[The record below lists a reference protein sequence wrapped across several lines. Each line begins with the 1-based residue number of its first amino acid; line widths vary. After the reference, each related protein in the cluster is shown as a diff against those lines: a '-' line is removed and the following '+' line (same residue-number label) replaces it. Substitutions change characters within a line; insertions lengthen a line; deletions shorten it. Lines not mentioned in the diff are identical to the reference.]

1 MTNLF
6 LGFLNRSLSAAVLIF
21 AVVLVRLVFKK
32 APKWLLCA
40 LWALAAVRLLC
51 PFSIESVL
59 SLIPSAEPVQPEIVY
74 SAAPAITSGIPAVD
88 AIVNPPLQAAF
99 TPDPAQSANPLQILT
114 ELAAWVWLGG
124 CAVLILYAAI
134 SALRLRLRV
143 RTAVRLEG
151 NVFQSEFVPSP
162 FILGVLRPRIYLPF
176 GLEPG
181 AQDMVLA
188 HERAHLKRG
197 DQLWKP
203 LGFLLL
209 TAYWFNPVCW
219 LAYVLFCRDIEAAC
233 DEKVVRELGDGCK
246 AAYSRALLQCS
257 VPRRMITA
265 CPLAFGETGV
275 KGRIKSVLHYKKPAF
290 WVVLAA
296 VAVSIAVAVCFLTD
310 PKQDAEQPEEETPA
324 SATVDGPAEVDST
337 PPTSW
342 FFSSIEEYAE
352 YYIEQVILQEPI
364 EYKVQTDGG
373 FETVT
378 DTVLDAQLVNLE
390 QLASLPGLD
399 PEGELQLWSYKIA
412 IAPENADGRTF
423 MLGTD
428 TGLSYID
435 GQEYLVDNTRYLVT
449 VTYRSETQD
458 YRILGWTKDTD
469 GTALAVYEQ
478 TGSLKDYL
486 YDTYVSANGGQ
497 PYYRMGFYNGM
508 DGYGQPLHL
517 NAYFMIFRETDGAR
531 WGAYLPTADWLQNL
545 GSQQWYSAHHTG
557 STLEVAYDAGVSVSE
572 RSAAYA
578 AQGYDGQTMSRCTVY
593 TLESGEQNTLVYLYG
608 AKDGCFAVTIH
619 WPHGEDQTDV
629 SGYNPYLQARC
640 EGQILKQIA
649 ASFTPL
655 DEDGT
660 ALDTTLLAQV
670 GAYRLL
676 VRYDA
681 VPCPEER
688 PGCSQHWE
696 TSLVSRSAETGA
708 ETVVDGPRENAVY
721 WFLKS
726 EYEDTAA
733 FLGISEQDSHTGLLS
748 AGNMEVFFLRGTADV
763 NFLLADVFL
772 SGPNEPP
779 AAVETD
785 ETVPV
790 QPCELTLPNG
800 VYLGMDYETAVK
812 TAQSYRNGRVWRGR
826 MPGDNFTVDGVSYYF
841 TPDSDRVLRLDS
853 VAIPPTAD
861 SGTFSPDF
869 LRGTAIGSSLQS
881 ILDTIPVDPQMQLL
895 TLPQDYYRTQ
905 DLYGSNAAASYAF
918 LGAGTDYRIRFY
930 TGNFSASLRF
940 DDSNAVIEISLSVRH

>member
-1 MTNLF
+1 MTTLF
-6 LGFLNRSLSAAVLIF
+6 FGFLNRSLSAAVLIF

-51 PFSIESVL
+51 PVSIESVL

-99 TPDPAQSANPLQILT
+99 TPSPAQSANPLQILT
-114 ELAAWVWLGG
+114 WIAAWVWLGG
-124 CAVLILYAAI
+124 CAALLLYAAV

-162 FILGVLRPRIYLPF
+162 FILGVIRPRIYLPF

-233 DEKVVRELGDGCK
+233 DEKVVRELGESCK
-246 AAYSRALLQCS
+246 TAYSRALLQCS

-275 KGRIKSVLHYKKPAF
+275 KGRIKSVLNYKKPAF

-296 VAVSIAVAVCFLTD
+296 VLVSVAVAVCFLTD
-310 PKQDAEQPEEETPA
+310 PKTDTEQPEDDAPA
-324 SATVDGPAEVDST
+324 SVSDGPAEVDSA
-337 PPTSW
+337 PPTSE
-342 FFSSIEEYAE
+342 FFSSIQDYAE
-352 YYIEQVILQEPI
+352 YYIAQVILPEPV
-364 EYKVQTDGG
+364 EYKVLTDGG

-378 DTVLDAQLVNLE
+378 DTVFDAQMVNLE

-399 PEGELQLWSYKIA
+399 PEGDLQLWSYKIA

-423 MLGTD
+423 LLGAD
-428 TGLSYID
+428 TGLSYTD
-435 GQEYLVDNTRYLVT
+435 GREYLLDSTRYLVT
-449 VTYRSETQD
+449 VTYRSQTQD
-458 YRILGWTKDTD
+458 YRLLGWTKDTD

-478 TGSLKDYL
+478 SGRLADYL
-486 YDTYVSANGGQ
+486 RDIYAATHGANTMQGYFY
-497 PYYRMGFYNGM
+497 PGFYNGM
-508 DGYGQPLHL
+508 DGFGEAVHID
-517 NAYFMIFRETDGAR
+517 AYFCTFPDEAGG
-531 WGAYLPTADWLQNL
+531 WGAYLPTTGWIYDETGLVSSEHL
-545 GSQQWYSAHHTG
+545 TG
-557 STLEVAYDAGVSVSE
+557 STLKAEFLAGTDVSSRIADYAAYDS
-572 RSAAYA
+572 
-578 AQGYDGQTMSRCTVY
+578 QLTSRYTVF
-593 TLESGEQNTLVYLYG
+593 TLASGTENTLVYLFG
-608 AKDGCFAVTIH
+608 AADGCYEVRVH
-619 WPHGEDQTDV
+619 WTLGEDRETS
-629 SGYNPYLQARC
+629 SGYNPYLQTRC
-640 EGQILKQIA
+640 EGQLLKQMA

-655 DEDGT
+655 DTDGT
-660 ALDTTLLAQV
+660 VLDTTLLAQV

-681 VPCPEER
+681 ALCPEGR
-688 PGCSQHWE
+688 AGCNQHWE

-708 ETVVDGPRENAVY
+708 ETVVDGPRKNAVY

-733 FLGISEQDSHTGLLS
+733 FLGISEQDAHTGLLS
-748 AGNMEVFFLRGTADV
+748 AGNMEVFFLSGTANV
-763 NFLLADVFL
+763 NFLLSDVFL
-772 SGPNEPP
+772 SGPNKPP
-779 AAVETD
+779 AAAETNK
-785 ETVPV
+785 TVPV

-812 TAQSYRNGRVWRGR
+812 TAQSYRNSRVWRGR

-853 VAIPPTAD
+853 VDITPSAD
-861 SGTFSPDF
+861 SGTFSPSF
-869 LRGTAIGSSLQS
+869 LRGAAIGSSLQS
-881 ILDTIPVDPQMQLL
+881 ILDTIPVDPQVQLL

-905 DLYGSNAAASYAF
+905 DLYGSNAASSYAF
-918 LGAGTDYRIRFY
+918 LGVDTRYHMRLY
-930 TGNFSASLRF
+930 TENFCVTLRF
-940 DDSNAVIEISLSVRH
+940 DDSSKVIEILLSVHH